1 MYSLLSSHFSRNLNS
16 KLKVSFIALVKIVR
30 KRMSNGTWLLGL
42 VSLGNVLPFFKYTQG
57 ESNIFFLPERE
68 SDEKNVESFDVL
80 MSALRN
86 QVLAAPRRSGKRG
99 QVSEKDWYRNAI
111 KTFEFIRKSEYITE
125 YLQVARK
132 LRDS

>member
-1 MYSLLSSHFSRNLNS
+1 
-16 KLKVSFIALVKIVR
+16 
-30 KRMSNGTWLLGL
+30 MSNGTWLLGL

-57 ESNIFFLPERE
+57 ESNIFFLPGRE

-86 QVLAAPRRSGKRG
+86 QVLAAPRRLGKKG

-111 KTFEFIRKSEYITE
+111 KTFEFVRKSEYITE
-125 YLQVARK
+125 YLQIARK